1 MKVHES
7 LSDMKVEVTRLLM
20 ATDDQALLD
29 EIYAILL
36 NAADN
41 DENWY
46 ENLDDEDKA
55 SIERGEADIAAGRV
69 HTTEEVMRE
78 ARSWKK

>member
-1 MKVHES
+1 MKIAES
-7 LSDMKVEVTRLLM
+7 ISERKIDVTKLVM
-20 ATDDQALLD
+20 AIEDAAVLD

-41 DENWY
+41 EANWY
-46 ENLDDEDKA
+46 ENLDAEDKA
-55 SIERGEADIAAGRV
+55 SIERGRADIAAGRV

-78 ARSWKK
+78 ARTWRK